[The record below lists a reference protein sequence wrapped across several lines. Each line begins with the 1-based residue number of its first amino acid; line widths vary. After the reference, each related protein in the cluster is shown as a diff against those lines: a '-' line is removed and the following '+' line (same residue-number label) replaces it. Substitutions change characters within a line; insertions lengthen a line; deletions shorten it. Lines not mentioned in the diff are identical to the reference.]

1 MATKR
6 SSKASTA
13 QRLKAVLA
21 KEPGQTIKDLAKQ
34 LEVNR
39 QFMAG
44 YLAALEERGE
54 LTCKRAGPA
63 RIYFNRREEET

>member
-6 SSKASTA
+6 TSRATTTQK
-13 QRLKAVLA
+13 LKATLA
-21 KEPGQTIKDLAKQ
+21 KEPGQTIKDLADR
-34 LEVNR
+34 LDVNR

-54 LTCKRAGPA
+54 VVSKKVGPA
-63 RIYFNRREEET
+63 RIYFTRHEEEE

>member
-6 SSKASTA
+6 SSRATTT
-13 QRLKAVLA
+13 QRLKAALA
-21 KEPGQTIKDLAKQ
+21 KEPGQTIKDLAGR
-34 LEVNR
+34 LDVNR

-54 LTCKRAGPA
+54 VVCKRVGPA
-63 RIYFNRREEET
+63 RIYFTRHEEEN

>member
-6 SSKASTA
+6 SSKDSTA

-21 KEPGQTIKDLAKQ
+21 KEPGQTIKDLAKR

-44 YLAALEERGE
+44 YLAAMEERGE
-54 LTCKRAGPA
+54 IVSRRVGPA
-63 RIYFNRREEET
+63 RIYFPPQGET